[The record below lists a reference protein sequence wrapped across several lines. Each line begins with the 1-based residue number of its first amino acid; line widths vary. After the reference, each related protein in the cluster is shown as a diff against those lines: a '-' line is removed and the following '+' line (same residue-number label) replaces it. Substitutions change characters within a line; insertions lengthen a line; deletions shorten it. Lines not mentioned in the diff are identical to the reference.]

1 MVYSR
6 WFFLCTGEVVSEE
19 QVWKF
24 PKSHI
29 LGDLRDMTREQ
40 GRVTSLALWLTPAD
54 CLHVPPLHPDV
65 TAYLP
70 GEALLIQCRFEGC
83 RNSQSWD
90 SRHRLTLA
98 LVRGQELRED
108 I

>member
-1 MVYSR
+1 MLCFR

-24 PKSHI
+24 PQSHI
-29 LGDLRDMTREQ
+29 LGDLREMTREEGQ
-40 GRVTSLALWLTPAD
+40 VISLALWLTPTD

-90 SRHRLTLA
+90 PGHRLMMA
-98 LVRGQELRED
+98 LVRGQGLD
-108 I
+108 KYI